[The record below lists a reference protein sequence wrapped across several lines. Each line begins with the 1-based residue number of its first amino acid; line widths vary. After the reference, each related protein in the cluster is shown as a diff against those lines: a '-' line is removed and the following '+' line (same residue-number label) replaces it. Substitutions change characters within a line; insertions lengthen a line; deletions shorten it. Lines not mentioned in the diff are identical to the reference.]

1 MALAVVVVGST
12 YVGFEVVGPF
22 KSEED
27 ASQYVDA
34 LNESGQI
41 GNDCA
46 CVHELVAPATD
57 DVNTSALVEGADE

>member
-22 KSEED
+22 KSEEG
-27 ASQYVDA
+27 ASRYVDE

-46 CVHELVAPATD
+46 CVHELVAPDTE
-57 DVNTSALVEGADE
+57 DVVVGEPAEGADE